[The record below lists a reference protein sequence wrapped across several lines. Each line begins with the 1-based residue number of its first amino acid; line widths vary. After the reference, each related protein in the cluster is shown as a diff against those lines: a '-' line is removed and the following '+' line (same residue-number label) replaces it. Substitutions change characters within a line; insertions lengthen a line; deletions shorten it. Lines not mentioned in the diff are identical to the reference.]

1 MSELSPV
8 AADLVRGV
16 VGLGAVVYMIVQRGR
31 PREVIN
37 RGAARTAPAGA
48 ARATESG
55 TDPADPVQTTADAG
69 PEQRSSTP
77 PDDGGRPP
85 AG

>member
-1 MSELSPV
+1 
-8 AADLVRGV
+8 
-16 VGLGAVVYMIVQRGR
+16 MIVQRGR

-37 RGAARTAPAGA
+37 RGAARTAPAGP
-48 ARATESG
+48 ARATAPAAEADDS
-55 TDPADPVQTTADAG
+55 ADPVQTTAADAG

-77 PDDGGRPP
+77 PDDGGRPA